1 MFAKLTSVVFV
12 FQLLLFISGLAW
24 GDIRLT
30 TISSGY
36 LLVKAAVEKNKS
48 EQKEEK
54 QLEQT
59 ER

>member
-1 MFAKLTSVVFV
+1 
-12 FQLLLFISGLAW
+12 
-24 GDIRLT
+24 
-30 TISSGY
+30 

-59 ER
+59 ERWRSDKAKEQCLEW